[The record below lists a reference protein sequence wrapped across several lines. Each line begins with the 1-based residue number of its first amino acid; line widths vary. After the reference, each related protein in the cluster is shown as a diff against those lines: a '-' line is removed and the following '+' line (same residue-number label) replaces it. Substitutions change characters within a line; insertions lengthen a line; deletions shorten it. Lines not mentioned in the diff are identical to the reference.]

1 MNGDAPALLDSY
13 LGWWSDAGLDL
24 ICSDDP
30 SPWLVAQLPA
40 VLESGAPAPVSP
52 PVSASPAPSGAIAAK
67 RPPLPADLPAFD
79 AWIAEHGAGI
89 VPEWGRRVVPPQGPA
104 DAPIMVVTDF
114 PEPEDVAAGHFFAG
128 EQGALVTAMLK
139 AIDLDL
145 SAQRRA
151 SICVTRPLERR
162 ISAEA
167 MQKLAPLIRHQIDL
181 VRPRVI
187 LAMGGTC
194 CHLLTGRDQVPAP
207 DDQPFF
213 NHNGTKT
220 AIFAVHHPRM
230 LISRPNLKRHA
241 WEVLKLMRE
250 RM

>member
-1 MNGDAPALLDSY
+1 MNGDASALLDSY
-13 LGWWSDAGLDL
+13 LGWWSDAGLDV
-24 ICSDDP
+24 ICADEP
-30 SPWLVAQLPA
+30 SPWLVSRPSTTPATEPSVPVAPAVSADPLPA
-40 VLESGAPAPVSP
+40 GESV
-52 PVSASPAPSGAIAAK
+52 AK
-67 RPPLPADLPAFD
+67 RPPFPADLPAFD
-79 AWIAEHGAGI
+79 AWIAEHGAGM

-104 DAPIMVVTDF
+104 DAPIMVITDC
-114 PEPEDVAAGHFFAG
+114 PEPEDVAAGHLFAG
-128 EQGALVTAMLK
+128 DQGALVTAMLN
-139 AIDLDL
+139 AIALDL

-151 SICVTRPLERR
+151 SICVTRPIERR

-167 MQKLAPLIRHQIDL
+167 MHKLAPLIRHQIDL
-181 VRPRVI
+181 ARPRLI
-187 LAMGGTC
+187 LAMGGVA

-230 LISRPNLKRHA
+230 MISRPNLKRHA

-250 RM
+250 RI